1 MGKQAGLRFG
11 GHVSDNVDS
20 VLVVGGELEMG
31 SGARNSMDSG
41 MVEVADVG

>member
-11 GHVSDNVDS
+11 GHVSDSVDS
-20 VLVVGGELEMG
+20 GLVVGGEPEMG
-31 SGARNSMDSG
+31 SGARNSPDSG